1 MRKVLGVLILLAAVP
16 SNQAGA
22 QAPAL
27 PPPNRAL
34 GKDPE
39 PLPAVVAMSVAD
51 CQRLLSQPRG
61 DRQRV
66 EHRPD
71 ADVAFQPG
79 VGARGQPVTPADLP
93 AGGAGILAPNFLLE
107 LKFTLTDLL
116 GSRAPARAGAAA
128 LTVGRLELDPTTGQL
143 RLDSQPVD
151 PIGEDKVVAAC
162 RAELARQPQR

>member
-1 MRKVLGVLILLAAVP
+1 MRRFSGLLILLAAVL

-22 QAPAL
+22 QAQAQS
-27 PPPNRAL
+27 PNRTQT
-34 GKDPE
+34 GSPE

-61 DRQRV
+61 DRQRI

-71 ADVAFQPG
+71 ADVAFQSG

-93 AGGAGILAPNFLLE
+93 GSGPGILAPNFLLE

-143 RLDSQPVD
+143 RLNSEPVD
-151 PIGEDKVVAAC
+151 PPAEDKVAAAC